1 RRVGGDA
8 GEGVAAATLHADHQF
23 RGRHRF
29 AATLVE
35 HLQAILDHAHDLLDH
50 AGETAAGVLQA
61 EQPVLLVHAVGELI
75 AIHQLVGLQLLAA
88 QADHQRLA
96 AEIGV
101 ATDVVQGANRHHGV
115 RRVDRH
121 AAAVAVRQR
130 HHIVDVGVPGQD
142 FLAHALDHVIEHT
155 DNALHGSGYAEN
167 VAGADAAV
175 RIAETLEGVT
185 LQRLAW

>member
-1 RRVGGDA
+1 VGQLYHTA
-8 GEGVAAATLHADHQF
+8 HA
-23 RGRHRF
+23 
-29 AATLVE
+29 E
-35 HLQAILDHAHDLLDH
+35 HLRHA
-50 AGETAAGVLQA
+50 T
-61 EQPVLLVHAVGELI
+61 
-75 AIHQLVGLQLLAA
+75 
-88 QADHQRLA
+88 
-96 AEIGV
+96 EIGV
-101 ATDVVQGANRHHGV
+101 ATDVGQGANRHHGV

-155 DNALHGSGYAEN
+155 DHALHGSGYAEN